1 LERIVNRPDLTDV
14 TWIDLLGRPRAMRV
28 PTSRVEEPITV
39 PRAGVLAGYGGWATV
54 PGDLLAVADLETVRV
69 PPWPGAPAIVM
80 ADLREPDGAESP
92 LCSRTTLKRILAD
105 AGSDGFTIAAAS
117 ELEFFLLDPQTGG
130 PIYAEIEN
138 YSITKGSE
146 AESVMRRVRN
156 ELRSMNVPVEAT
168 NPEYSGGQ
176 MEVNLTYGPAL
187 ESADA
192 ATLLRSLVRTIARQ
206 EGFDATFMAKPWTDQ
221 AGSGM
226 HVHQSLWK
234 DEQGVFSDSGRLSEL
249 GRSYLAGLLAH
260 LAELALFGCPTPN
273 AYHRRTDLSFAPTV
287 ICWGGDNRTVA
298 VRSIEGTET
307 TTRVEQRD
315 ASADCNIY
323 LTFAG
328 QFAAGLRGM
337 RERLE
342 PPPPVIGNAYD
353 RTDLEPVPKTF
364 LEAFDLM
371 NAGRAKELL
380 GEETVRAYLD
390 VLNEERNVLLLSST
404 DWERRRYMSS
414 M

>member
-28 PTSRVEEPITV
+28 TTSRVEEPITV

>member
-1 LERIVNRPDLTDV
+1 MTQPDLTDV
-14 TWIDLLGRPRAMRV
+14 TWVDLLGRPRAVRV
-28 PTSRVEEPITV
+28 PTGRIGEPIAV
-39 PRAGVLAGYGGWATV
+39 PRAAVLAGYGGRPDVT
-54 PGDLLAVADLETVRV
+54 GHLIAVADLDSMRI
-69 PPWPGAPAIVM
+69 PPWPDAPAIVM
-80 ADLREPDGAESP
+80 ADLREPDGSDSP
-92 LCSRTTLKRILAD
+92 LCSRTTLRRILAD
-105 AGSDGFTIAAAS
+105 AASDGHVIAAAS
-117 ELEFFLLDPQTGG
+117 ELEFFLLDPATGG

-156 ELRSMNVPVEAT
+156 ELRSMDVPVEAS

-187 ESADA
+187 GAADA

-221 AGSGM
+221 AGNGM

-234 DEQGVFSDSGRLSEL
+234 EGRNTFSDAGHVSGP
-249 GRSYLAGLLAH
+249 GRSYLAGLLAY
-260 LAELALFGCPTPN
+260 LAELALFGCPNPN

-298 VRSIEGTET
+298 VRAIEGTEAS
-307 TTRVEQRD
+307 TRVEQRD

-328 QFAAGLRGM
+328 QFAAGLQGM
-337 RERLE
+337 REELQ
-342 PPPPVIGNAYD
+342 PPPPVEGNAYD
-353 RTDLEPVPKTF
+353 RADLEPVPKTF

-371 NAGRAKELL
+371 DAGRAATLL
-380 GEETVRAYLD
+380 GKETVRAYLD
-390 VLNEERNVLLLSST
+390 VLREERTVLLLSST
-404 DWERRRYMSS
+404 DWERQRYMSS

>member
-1 LERIVNRPDLTDV
+1 VSRPDLTDV
-14 TWIDLLGRPRAMRV
+14 TWIDLLGRPRAVRV
-28 PTSRVEEPITV
+28 PTVRLGEPIGV
-39 PRAGVLAGYGGWATV
+39 PRAAVLAGYGGWASVGGELIAV
-54 PGDLLAVADLETVRV
+54 PDLETTRV
-69 PPWPGAPAIVM
+69 PPWPDAPAIVM

-117 ELEFFLLDPQTGG
+117 ELEFFPLDPGTGA

-146 AESVMRRVRN
+146 TESVMRRVRN
-156 ELRSMNVPVEAT
+156 ELRLMNVPVEAS

-176 MEVNLTYGPAL
+176 VEVNLTYGPAL
-187 ESADA
+187 EAADS
-192 ATLLRSLVRTIARQ
+192 ATLLRSLVRIIARQ
-206 EGFDATFMAKPWTDQ
+206 QGLDATFMAKPWTDQ

-234 DEQGVFSDSGRLSEL
+234 DGRGVFSDGGRLSDL
-249 GRSYLAGLLAH
+249 GRSYLAGLLTR
-260 LAELALFGCPTPN
+260 LAELALLGCPNPN

-287 ICWGGDNRTVA
+287 ICWGTDNRTVA

-307 TTRVEQRD
+307 STRVEQRD

-328 QFAAGLRGM
+328 QFAAGLQGM
-337 RERLE
+337 REGRT
-342 PPPPVIGNAYD
+342 PPPPVEGNAYD
-353 RTDLEPVPKTF
+353 RADLDDVPKTF
-364 LEAFDLM
+364 LDAFDLM
-371 NAGRAKELL
+371 KSGSAGTLL

-390 VLNEERNVLLLSST
+390 VLREERTVMLLSSS
-404 DWERRRYMSS
+404 DWERQRYLSS